1 MALLMTGWGLL
12 GGLWTASLM
21 MAAASV
27 LFMTGLVVARLIREA
42 GRAGR
47 RDRREALVAD
57 VMSAMDGEADAARLK
72 SEVREP
78 RLVARALLELST
90 LIRGRELAAVTA
102 ALTRAGAEPALLR
115 LMGSRNGEDQIAAC
129 EALGLFPSDK
139 AAAALKKRLRRRSSM
154 RVRIAAARALLQMGE
169 TPDLSDLLAAFDIGE
184 IHAPLELSDIL
195 DEIARRA
202 PDAYLE
208 RLKSGRDAPALRA
221 MMVGVLGR
229 LGRYEA
235 LPVLLGAASAPEPS
249 VRAAALSALGALGH
263 PDAEPVI
270 AAGLDDPV
278 PEVRAEACEAA
289 GRTALTALAAPL
301 AERLDDD
308 EWLVRFRAA
317 SALLRLGGAGGE
329 ALASAAAQAS
339 PRAMRTAQMVL
350 AEAAA

>member
-1 MALLMTGWGLL
+1 MTGGLL
-12 GGLWTASLM
+12 GGLWTASLL
-21 MAAASV
+21 MAASSV
-27 LFMTGLVVARLIREA
+27 LFMTGLVIARLISEA
-42 GRAGR
+42 GRAR
-47 RDRREALVAD
+47 RRARREALVAD
-57 VMSAMDGEADAARLK
+57 MMSAMDGEADAARLK

-115 LMGSRNGEDQIAAC
+115 LMRSRNGEDQIAAC

-139 AAAALKKRLRRRSSM
+139 AAAALKTRLKRRRTSM

-169 TPDLSDLLAAFDIGE
+169 TPDLNDLLAAFDIGE
-184 IHAPLELSDIL
+184 VHAPLELSAIL

-202 PDAYLE
+202 PEAYLE
-208 RLKSGRDAPALRA
+208 RLKSSRDAPALRA

-235 LPVLLGAASAPEPS
+235 LPVLLGAASDPEPS
-249 VRAAALSALGALGH
+249 VRSAALSALGALGH

-270 AAGLDDPV
+270 AAALDDPV
-278 PEVRAEACEAA
+278 PEVRAEACDAA
-289 GRTALTALAAPL
+289 GRTALAALAPRL

-308 EWLVRFRAA
+308 EWLVGFRAA
-317 SALLRLGGAGGE
+317 SALLRLGEAGRE
-329 ALASAAAQAS
+329 TLDAAAGRAS